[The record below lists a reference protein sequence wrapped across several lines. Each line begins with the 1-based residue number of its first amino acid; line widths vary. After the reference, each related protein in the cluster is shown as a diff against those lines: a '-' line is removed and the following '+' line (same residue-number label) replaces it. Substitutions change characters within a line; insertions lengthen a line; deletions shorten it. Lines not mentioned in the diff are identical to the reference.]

1 MSERLTI
8 GLAEASETLG
18 ISHWTLRRYIREG
31 KIRAV
36 RIGRRV
42 LVEPV
47 ELGKLVNNGAGLG
60 RQAGMTPAETERPH
74 HGLGNASNR
83 HSGG

>member
-8 GLAEASETLG
+8 GLKEASETLG

-31 KIRAV
+31 KIRVV

-42 LVEPV
+42 LLEPA
-47 ELGKLVNNGAGLG
+47 ELARLVNCGRGAADQGAA
-60 RQAGMTPAETERPH
+60 Q
-74 HGLGNASNR
+74 
-83 HSGG
+83 

>member
-8 GLAEASETLG
+8 GLKEASETLG

-31 KIRAV
+31 KIRVV

-42 LVEPV
+42 LLEPA
-47 ELGKLVNNGAGLG
+47 ELAKLVSYGRGSDDEGAA
-60 RQAGMTPAETERPH
+60 Q
-74 HGLGNASNR
+74 
-83 HSGG
+83 